1 MTLLGR
7 ASLALALALA
17 AAAAV
22 GSAGAQAPPAGAA
35 ARGRE
40 VFTSKHCGRGHGPRA
55 QPGVGPALEE
65 LRVAQGAYHL
75 AGRLWNHAPAMF
87 TVLTTE
93 GLTWPQIGVAE
104 MADLMAYLEAD
115 AGRDPSPD
123 PRKGQMLLLSKG
135 CLKCHS
141 FKREGARA
149 APDLVEHRAEL
160 APAPRWASK
169 LWSHTPR
176 MAEMAMQRGVMYPRF
191 SGDEMND
198 LLGFLRSG
206 RGTP

>member
-1 MTLLGR
+1 MRLLQRG
-7 ASLALALALA
+7 SLPVIVAVATAV
-17 AAAAV
+17 V
-22 GSAGAQAPPAGAA
+22 GSAAAQAPPAGDA
-35 ARGRE
+35 ARGRA
-40 VFTSKHCGRGHGPRA
+40 VFTSKQCVRCHLPRA
-55 QPGVGPALEE
+55 EQGVGPALEE

-87 TVLTTE
+87 TVLKVE
-93 GLTWPQIGVAE
+93 GLAWPQISVAE

-115 AGRDPSPD
+115 AGRDPTPD
-123 PRKGQMLLLSKG
+123 LRKGQMLLLSKG

-149 APDLVEHRAEL
+149 APDLAERRADL
-160 APAPRWASK
+160 APAPTWAAK

-176 MAEMAMQRGVMYPRF
+176 MAEMAIQRGVLYPRF
-191 SGDEMND
+191 SRDEMND